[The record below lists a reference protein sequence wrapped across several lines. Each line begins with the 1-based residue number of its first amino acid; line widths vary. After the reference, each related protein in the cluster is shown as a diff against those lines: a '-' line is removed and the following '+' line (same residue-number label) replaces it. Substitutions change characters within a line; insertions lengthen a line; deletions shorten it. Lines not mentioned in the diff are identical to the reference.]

1 MASLRMRRGKWYS
14 RTQWWDGKE
23 RKERKEVS
31 TPLNTKSKVT
41 ATERLSSVNKVE
53 EEIKELHKI
62 TKRHSV
68 GATNQLAA
76 LMETAPSDYLQFS
89 EELKSELGALI
100 NNINSLSKL
109 LVKNVG

>member
-1 MASLRMRRGKWYS
+1 LAVAL
-14 RTQWWDGKE
+14 
-23 RKERKEVS
+23 
-31 TPLNTKSKVT
+31 
-41 ATERLSSVNKVE
+41 